1 MERKTNL
8 TLHLIQV
15 LNKIL
20 RMNYLDNLFFA
31 ILLTFGAYYFVK
43 NVKKIIRN
51 INLGQAINR
60 SDNAS
65 ERWKNMAMIALGQ
78 SKMVKR
84 PVAGILH
91 IIVYLGFVIINIEV
105 LEIIID
111 GLFGTHRVF
120 SFLGIV
126 YDLLIGSFEILALLV
141 LVAVIVFLIRRNG
154 IKLKRFISSDLKGWP
169 KSDANYILYFEIVL
183 MSLFLLMNAADF
195 HLQNISGGFGHYHQA
210 GSFPISQY
218 IAPFF
223 DGMNPTSVAF
233 FERIFWWIHI
243 TGILIFLNYLYF
255 SKHLHILLA
264 FPNTYF
270 ADLNPKGQL
279 DNLAS
284 VTKEVRLMMDPN
296 ADPYATPVIDE
307 TRGGAELSEA
317 NAAPTKFGAS
327 DVQDLN
333 WVQLLNAYTCTECG
347 RCTSSCPAN
356 QTGKKLSPRKIMMD
370 TRDRLEEVG
379 KNIDANKGVFIPDNK
394 SLLND
399 YISSE
404 ELWACTSCNA
414 CVEECP
420 VNISPLSIIMDMR
433 RYLVME
439 QSAAPMP
446 LNAMMTNIENNGAPW
461 QYNQQDRLNWKNE
474 N

>member
-1 MERKTNL
+1 ME
-8 TLHLIQV
+8 
-15 LNKIL
+15 
-20 RMNYLDNLFFA
+20 YLDNIFFA
-31 ILLTFGAYYFVK
+31 LLLAVGFGYFF
-43 NVKKIIRN
+43 NNIKKIKRN
-51 INLGQAINR
+51 INLGIDIDR
-60 SDNAS
+60 TDNPN

-84 PVAGILH
+84 PIAGALH
-91 IIVYLGFVIINIEV
+91 IVVYLGFIIINIEL

-111 GLFGTHRVF
+111 GLTGSHRIF
-120 SFLGIV
+120 SFMGAV
-126 YDLLIGSFEILALLV
+126 YGFLIGSFEVLSLLV
-141 LVAVIVFLIRRNG
+141 LISISILWTRRNI
-154 IKLKRFISSDLKGWP
+154 IKLKRFINPDLKGFP
-169 KSDANYILYFEIVL
+169 KNDANYILYFEIVL
-183 MSLFLLMNAADF
+183 MSLFLIMNATDIHFQATNSG
-195 HLQNISGGFGHYHQA
+195 NI
-210 GSFPISQY
+210 ISQF
-218 IAPFF
+218 ISPLFSSLSEGTLHIIETTA
-223 DGMNPTSVAF
+223 
-233 FERIFWWIHI
+233 WWLHI

-270 ADLNPKGQL
+270 ADLNALGKL
-279 DNLAS
+279 DNLEA
-284 VTKEVRLMMDPN
+284 VTKEVKLMMDPN
-296 ADPYATPVIDE
+296 ADPF
-307 TRGGAELSEA
+307 
-317 NAAPTKFGAS
+317 AAPAASETDVPAKFGAS

-379 KNIDANKGVFIPDNK
+379 KNIDANKGIFIPDNK
-394 SLLND
+394 TLLND
-399 YISSE
+399 YITPE

-420 VNISPLSIIMDMR
+420 VNISPLSIILDMR

-439 QSAAPMP
+439 QSAAPMS

-474 N
+474 

>member
-1 MERKTNL
+1 MS
-8 TLHLIQV
+8 
-15 LNKIL
+15 
-20 RMNYLDNLFFA
+20 YLDNILFFI
-31 ILLTFGAYYFVK
+31 ILSIGIGYFAV

-51 INLGQAINR
+51 IKLGQDIDR
-60 SDNAS
+60 SDNPS

-91 IIVYLGFVIINIEV
+91 TFVYVGFVVINLEV
-105 LEIIID
+105 LEIMID
-111 GLFGTHRVF
+111 GLFGTHRIF
-120 SFLGIV
+120 SFLGRLYNV
-126 YDLLIGSFEILALLV
+126 LIGSFEILALLV
-141 LVAVIVFLIRRNG
+141 LVAVITFWIRRNV
-154 IKLKRFISSDLKGWP
+154 INLKRFIHSDLKGWP
-169 KSDANYILYFEIVL
+169 KSDANYILYFEVVL
-183 MSLFLLMNAADF
+183 MSLFLLMNAGDY
-195 HLQNISGGFGHYHQA
+195 HLQLLNVGEYHRV
-210 GSFPISQY
+210 GSFPVSQFLEP
-218 IAPFF
+218 IFN
-223 DGMNPTSVAF
+223 GMSESLVIMI
-233 FERIFWWIHI
+233 ERGAWWLHI
-243 TGILIFLNYLYF
+243 CGILVFLNYLYF

-270 ADLNPKGQL
+270 ANLKPQGQF
-279 DNLAS
+279 DNLES
-284 VTKEVRLMMDPN
+284 VTKEVKLMMDPN
-296 ADPYATPVIDE
+296 ADPF
-307 TRGGAELSEA
+307 
-317 NAAPTKFGAS
+317 AAPAPDDNAVPSKFGAQ

-370 TRDRLEEVG
+370 TRDRLVEVG
-379 KNIDANKGVFIPDNK
+379 NNIDTNKGVFIPDGK
-394 SLLND
+394 FLLGD
-399 YISSE
+399 YITPE

-439 QSAAPMP
+439 QSAAPQS

-474 N
+474 